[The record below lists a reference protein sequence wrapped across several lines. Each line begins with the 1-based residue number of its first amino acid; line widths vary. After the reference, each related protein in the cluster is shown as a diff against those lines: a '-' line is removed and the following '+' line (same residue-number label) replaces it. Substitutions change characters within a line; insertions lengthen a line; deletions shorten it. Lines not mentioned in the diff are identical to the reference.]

1 MQAIEALLIGV
12 EEPHDYLHIK
22 QKRMR
27 SARGPGRSHDGGK
40 GAE

>member
-22 QKRMR
+22 HVRLILTASSRRPR
-27 SARGPGRSHDGGK
+27 SAGRPR
-40 GAE
+40 

>member
-22 QKRMR
+22 HVRLLL
-27 SARGPGRSHDGGK
+27 ALGVGRSCQQHP
-40 GAE
+40 